1 MPYARAYAD
10 FVNRVVHICVVPQ
23 RDQFSLSPNGIELLI
38 SPGFIAYI
46 NQEWDALV
54 KSHPCYRADSGL
66 CMATLWDK
74 YENLN
79 GDEYPDA

>member
-1 MPYARAYAD
+1 MIKDGAYIT
-10 FVNRVVHICVVPQ
+10 FVRHAKRMGIVPQ
-23 RDQFSLSPNGIELLI
+23 GDQFSLSPNGVELLL
-38 SPGFIAYI
+38 SPDFVVYV

-54 KSHPCYRADSGL
+54 KSHPCYRVDSGL

-79 GDEYPDA
+79 GDEYPYA